1 MRQPGH
7 GEYGG
12 AESEARQCRFNP
24 LADPGGHW
32 QRFSGRKSR
41 RVVTGGARTRGT
53 GAGTGGASAGM
64 AAGAREP
71 GGQDGERAALAKD
84 DEGRPE
90 GSEPG

>member
-1 MRQPGH
+1 
-7 GEYGG
+7 
-12 AESEARQCRFNP
+12 
-24 LADPGGHW
+24 
-32 QRFSGRKSR
+32 
-41 RVVTGGARTRGT
+41 
-53 GAGTGGASAGM
+53 M